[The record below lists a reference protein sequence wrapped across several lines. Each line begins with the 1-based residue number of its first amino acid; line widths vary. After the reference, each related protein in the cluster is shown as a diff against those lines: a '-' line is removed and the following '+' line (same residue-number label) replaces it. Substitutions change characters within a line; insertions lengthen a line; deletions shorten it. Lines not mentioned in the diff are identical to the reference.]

1 MAYRNAI
8 FTKTGLID
16 CEINHPVYGW
26 IPFTASPDDVEKHGR
41 NLYTTAL
48 ATGGIAAYVAP
59 PLPTEAERLARQRA
73 GMACTKMQ
81 GILTLGETKWG
92 EVLAYRN
99 QEFVEATSTE
109 PEVPATTW
117 PEKMI
122 IDSAQSWDRTSENI
136 AFFGQ
141 LLKYD
146 DLQMDALFI
155 AAADVVT

>member
-1 MAYRNAI
+1 MALANFGKI
-8 FTKTGLID
+8 FENTVVELIVVD
-16 CEINHPVYGW
+16 LDDVPDWLGSDFVQV
-26 IPFTASPDDVEKHGR
+26 PDDVGSGYTR
-41 NLYTTAL
+41 NEDGTFSGVTDEF
-48 ATGGIAAYVAP
+48 VP
-59 PLPTEAERLARQRA
+59 AEERRV
-73 GMACTKMQ
+73 GMHCTKMQ

-99 QEFVEATSTE
+99 QEFVEATNTE
-109 PEVPATTW
+109 PEIPATTW

-122 IDSAQSWDRTSENI
+122 IDSAQNWERTSENI

>member
-1 MAYRNAI
+1 
-8 FTKTGLID
+8 
-16 CEINHPVYGW
+16 
-26 IPFTASPDDVEKHGR
+26 
-41 NLYTTAL
+41 
-48 ATGGIAAYVAP
+48 
-59 PLPTEAERLARQRA
+59 
-73 GMACTKMQ
+73 MQ

-99 QEFVEATSTE
+99 QGFVEATNTE
-109 PEVPATTW
+109 PEIPATTW

-122 IDSAQSWDRTSENI
+122 IDSAQNWDRTSENI

-141 LLKYD
+141 LLNYD